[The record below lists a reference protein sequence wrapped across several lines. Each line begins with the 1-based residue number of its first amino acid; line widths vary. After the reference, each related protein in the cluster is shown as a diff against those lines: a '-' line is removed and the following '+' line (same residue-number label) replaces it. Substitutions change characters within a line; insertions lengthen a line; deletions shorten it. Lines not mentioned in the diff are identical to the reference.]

1 MMTVVGLL
9 LATTSLVYSPLCGA
23 ESTSKPVPVYFS
35 LIISGGEN
43 GYRSSGGI
51 PSIDMA
57 LDAVARTG
65 ILPGYNLTYKH
76 IRNSKVSWSN

>member
-1 MMTVVGLL
+1 MMAISQFTVFVASYLI
-9 LATTSLVYSPLCGA
+9 CGPYCGV
-23 ESTSKPVPVYFS
+23 SGTNKKVYFS

-57 LDAVARTG
+57 LKAVAKME
-65 ILPGYNLTYKH
+65 ILPGYNLTYKD
-76 IRNSKVSWSN
+76 IQNSNVR